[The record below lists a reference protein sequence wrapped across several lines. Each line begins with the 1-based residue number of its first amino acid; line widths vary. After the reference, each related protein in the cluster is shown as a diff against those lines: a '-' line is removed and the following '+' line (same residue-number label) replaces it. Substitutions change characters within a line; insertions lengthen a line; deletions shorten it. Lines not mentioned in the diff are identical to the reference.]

1 MNRRV
6 GILSSALLAF
16 CCNLA
21 MAQDMMIYPA
31 EGQDKEKQ
39 EFDEFQCYGW
49 AKDQSGFDPMAV
61 PTATEAPPEQQ
72 AAKGGVAR
80 GAAGGAAVGAIVDGG
95 DGAAKGAAAGAVVG
109 GMRRRGQN
117 RDQAQKQANWEQ
129 EQAQQYAAARNN
141 YNRAFK
147 ACLEGRGYTVN

>member
-1 MNRRV
+1 MNRGKV
-6 GILSSALLAF
+6 IFTGFLLA
-16 CCNLA
+16 LGSGLVS
-21 MAQDMMIYPA
+21 AQDLMIYPA

-72 AAKGGVAR
+72 ARKGGLAR
-80 GAAGGAAVGAIVDGG
+80 GAAGGAAVGAIIDGG
-95 DGAAKGAAAGAVVG
+95 DGAAKGAAAGAVLG
-109 GMRRRGQN
+109 GMRRRGQQ
-117 RDQAQKQANWEQ
+117 REQSQQQANWEQ
-129 EQAQQYAAARNN
+129 EQAQQYAAARNK
-141 YNRAFK
+141 YNRAYA

>member
-1 MNRRV
+1 MKTSRETSV
-6 GILSSALLAF
+6 ALL
-16 CCNLA
+16 LA
-21 MAQDMMIYPA
+21 VWASLALGQDLMIYPA

-72 AAKGGVAR
+72 ARKGGLAR
-80 GAAGGAAVGAIVDGG
+80 GAAGGAAVGAIIDGG
-95 DGAAKGAAAGAVVG
+95 DGAAKGAAAGAVLG
-109 GMRRRGQN
+109 GMRRRGQQ
-117 RDQAQKQANWEQ
+117 REQAQQQANWEQ
-129 EQAQQYAAARNN
+129 EQAQQYAAARNK
-141 YNRAFK
+141 YNRAYA